1 MASTTQIGG
10 LVPSTTVLSKRVAIV
25 TERFKV
31 SQNTVLTVVG
41 WIVSVLLAY
50 GAMNVRVA
58 VIEERV
64 NSLRADIVEIKSDVK
79 TLLTRKP

>member
-1 MASTTQIGG
+1 M
-10 LVPSTTVLSKRVAIV
+10 
-25 TERFKV
+25 TERFRM
-31 SQNTVLTVVG
+31 SQSTLLTVIG

-50 GAMNVRVA
+50 GAMNVRVS

-64 NSLRADIVEIKSDVK
+64 NVMRADLAEIKSDVK

>member
-1 MASTTQIGG
+1 M
-10 LVPSTTVLSKRVAIV
+10 